1 MICPVC
7 GGRQIGKVGV
17 EQFYCWDC
25 CVEFNSHANST
36 VVVYDLEEDG
46 TLIAWEDFYL
56 EDQEIRQAAA
66 E

>member
-17 EQFYCWDC
+17 LQFYCWDC
-25 CVEFNSHANST
+25 CIEFNSHT
-36 VVVYDLEEDG
+36 DKVVVYDLEEDG
-46 TLIAWEDFYL
+46 TLVAWEDFSL
-56 EDQEIRQAAA
+56 ESQEVMQALA